1 MKCRVCGFEIGEDR
15 TYCPMCGT
23 KVEEAPKVVS
33 EAADMA
39 WNTRD
44 FPKPKQ
50 LEDIEMNWGNGVRTF
65 MAQDASEGFAS
76 IAKEEAPKVERKPVM
91 EQRSSDPFELPG
103 QMQKARP
110 AYVPKKYDEEPAKE
124 EAPLWYTQNF
134 TATGIMKTGPAFPL
148 AQDATIQYMHVDTPK
163 PVYKEPVYN
172 EPKYVAPDYDAY
184 KPDYDKAPA
193 PSEKRPEKFNTF
205 IAKNEEFQK
214 LLDKEYERI
223 QAMHAGEP
231 ESVSGFKANTFVPE
245 TKVQAQNILDFEKTI
260 FAGGSSY
267 EQKDEPKY
275 ETKYEPKKETRQ
287 FDFGPIA
294 KSAESPRPFSYESD
308 VSSLDLNELIADPLN
323 PRFDIHTLEMTIK
336 KLEDADKK
344 LEEQRQGNQSKL
356 EAMKAAREAYFKF
369 LDNPFDDTVS
379 DATPIFAGQTD
390 SADEPME
397 DQVVIPAAMEHIQA
411 EEKTEEVA
419 EQPEVKPVGEGVL
432 EADFTESEFDD
443 TRFRNLE
450 EVLSGLDNR
459 ATEFSSQAEAE
470 EEEKDAFDETIQN
483 AEDTTEIDEEAVKAY
498 ARETSSLTKLPD
510 ELMGLYDDDVDLDDE
525 EEEGRHRKGGFL
537 KFILAVIIIIAVL
550 EGGILLLQHFLPE
563 APITSQLTDMHNA
576 VAEAIANAVGKITA
590 LFNK

>member
-23 KVEEAPKVVS
+23 KVEETPKVVS

-76 IAKEEAPKVERKPVM
+76 IAKEEAPKVERKPVI

-231 ESVSGFKANTFVPE
+231 ESISGFKANTFVPE
-245 TKVQAQNILDFEKTI
+245 TKVQAQKILDFEKTI
-260 FAGGSSY
+260 FASDSY
-267 EQKDEPKY
+267 EP
-275 ETKYEPKKETRQ
+275 KYEPKKETRQ

-397 DQVVIPAAMEHIQA
+397 DQVVIPAAMEHIQVEEAA
-411 EEKTEEVA
+411 EEAAEEVA
-419 EQPEVKPVGEGVL
+419 EQPE
-432 EADFTESEFDD
+432 A
-443 TRFRNLE
+443 
-450 EVLSGLDNR
+450 LSGLDNR

-483 AEDTTEIDEEAVKAY
+483 TEDTTEIDEEAVKAY

-510 ELMGLYDDDVDLDDE
+510 ELMGLYDDVDVDDE

-537 KFILAVIIIIAVL
+537 KFILAVIIIVAVL

>member
-23 KVEEAPKVVS
+23 KVEETPKVVS

-65 MAQDASEGFAS
+65 MTQDASEGFAS
-76 IAKEEAPKVERKPVM
+76 IAKEEAPKVERKPVI
-91 EQRSSDPFELPG
+91 EQRGSDPFELPG

-260 FAGGSSY
+260 FASDS
-267 EQKDEPKY
+267 
-275 ETKYEPKKETRQ
+275 YEPKKEARQ

-308 VSSLDLNELIADPLN
+308 VSSLDLDELIADPLN
-323 PRFDIHTLEMTIK
+323 PKFDIHTLEMTIK
-336 KLEDADKK
+336 KLEDVDKK
-344 LEEQRQGNQSKL
+344 LEEQRQGNKSKL
-356 EAMKAAREAYFKF
+356 DAMKAAREAYFKF
-369 LDNPFDDTVS
+369 LDNPFDDTVR
-379 DATPIFAGQTD
+379 DATPIFAEQTD

-411 EEKTEEVA
+411 EEVAEEVA
-419 EQPEVKPVGEGVL
+419 EQPE
-432 EADFTESEFDD
+432 A
-443 TRFRNLE
+443 
-450 EVLSGLDNR
+450 LSGLDNG
-459 ATEFSSQAEAE
+459 ATEFSSKAEAE
-470 EEEKDAFDETIQN
+470 EEEKDAFDEAIQN
-483 AEDTTEIDEEAVKAY
+483 AEDTTEIDEEVVKTY

-510 ELMGLYDDDVDLDDE
+510 ELRGLYDEVDLGDE
-525 EEEGRHRKGGFL
+525 EVEGRHRKGGFL

-563 APITSQLTDMHNA
+563 APITLQFTDIHNA
-576 VAEAIANAVGKITA
+576 VAEAIANTVGKITA